1 MKKTYT
7 LEEVRALA
15 KGAYSEG
22 YCAVYE
28 EDPLS
33 EGFDFDDTAQ
43 VDALIERFIDTEG
56 TR

>member
-7 LEEVRALA
+7 LEEVRTLA

-33 EGFDFDDTAQ
+33 DGFDFDDITQ
-43 VDALIERFIDTEG
+43 VDALIERFIDTKE